1 MENVEGFV
9 QLFNERTEK
18 ALAELRECPE
28 FAKLLMEQSTALDDL
43 VAMVTDETAK
53 QTVWDYDG
61 LKNSISGI
69 QLTAVYKAGA
79 LDAVQLLKKMGVI

>member
-1 MENVEGFV
+1 MENMEGFV
-9 QLFNERTEK
+9 PLLNERTEK

-28 FAKLLMEQSTALDDL
+28 FAKLLTEQSTALDDL
-43 VAMVTDETAK
+43 VAMVTDENAK
-53 QTVWDYDG
+53 QAVWEYDAI
-61 LKNSISGI
+61 KNNISGI